1 MLYGFGMAFL
11 IEKKINLSSSTTV
24 VKKKKK
30 SGEGAVLATSAL
42 SFLGLCSSSEN

>member
-1 MLYGFGMAFL
+1 MLYGFDMAFL
-11 IEKKINLSSSTTV
+11 IEKKKINLSSSTTV
-24 VKKKKK
+24 VKKKK